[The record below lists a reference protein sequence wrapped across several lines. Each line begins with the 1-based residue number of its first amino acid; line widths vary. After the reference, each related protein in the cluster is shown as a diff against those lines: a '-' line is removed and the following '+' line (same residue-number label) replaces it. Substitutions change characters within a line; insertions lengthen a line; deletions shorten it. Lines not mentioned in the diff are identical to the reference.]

1 MMSQRTKGR
10 ILSNVRVL
18 DLGRV
23 IAAPFCA
30 RILSDLGAEVIKV
43 ESSTG
48 DFVRNHPPFYRGG
61 FSGIFTQYNA
71 GKKAV
76 CIDMR
81 NPKGIELIKKLVGLS
96 DVVVENFRP
105 GVMEELGLAYDVL
118 TQVNK
123 KIILCSIS
131 GFGQTG
137 SERDRPAF
145 ADVIHAYSGMD
156 YMAMKVQG
164 PGGAPPGFPYSFSDT
179 YAAINAAL
187 AILGALFYRQT
198 TGEGQAIDISLLD
211 CILAANDHTLQG
223 FIFSEG
229 ALDAPPMAKPPI
241 RMKDGYMAMTPMVS
255 FKGIVKA
262 MGRPELAEDDRFS
275 KDEIRIEKYAD
286 ESLRLIKDWAA
297 TVTVAEASALLERH
311 RVPHAKVNSISEIV
325 NAPVVRE
332 RQMLVEVDMDQSLP
346 PALVLNTPA
355 KFSHCPTGPQGRP
368 PYLGEH
374 NKPVLRDILGFS
386 EREIADLHQRG
397 IISHDQKHEAHFR
410 EQ

>member
-1 MMSQRTKGR
+1 MSQGTKGR

-43 ESSTG
+43 ESSKG
-48 DFVRNHPPFYRGG
+48 DLVRNHPPFYRGG

-71 GKKAV
+71 GKKAICV
-76 CIDMR
+76 DMR
-81 NPKGIELIKKLVGLS
+81 NADGIALIKKLVAVS
-96 DVVVENFRP
+96 DAVVENFRP
-105 GVMEELGLAYDVL
+105 GVMEEIGLGYDVL
-118 TQVNK
+118 RDINK

-164 PGGAPPGFPYSFSDT
+164 PGEAPPGFPYSFSDT
-179 YAAINAAL
+179 YAGINAAL

-211 CILAANDHTLQG
+211 CVLAANDHTLQG

-275 KDEIRIEKYAD
+275 KDKVRIEKYAD

-297 TVTVAEASALLERH
+297 TVTIAEGSALLTRH
-311 RVPHAKVNSISEIV
+311 GVPHAKVNSLSEIV

-332 RQMLVEVDMDQSLP
+332 RQMFVEVDMDPSLP

-374 NKPVLRDILGFS
+374 NRQVLKDILGLS
-386 EREIADLHQRG
+386 EEEIADLAARG
-397 IISHDQKHEAHFR
+397 IISHDRKHEANFK